1 LTINT
6 KKNNSIENINYLKC
20 EKRKLKKQIKH
31 HLSLDVMSGF
41 FGSGAVLKT

>member
-1 LTINT
+1 VTIAT
-6 KKNNSIENINYLKC
+6 KKNISIENINYLKC
-20 EKRKLKKQIKH
+20 EKRKLMKQKKH